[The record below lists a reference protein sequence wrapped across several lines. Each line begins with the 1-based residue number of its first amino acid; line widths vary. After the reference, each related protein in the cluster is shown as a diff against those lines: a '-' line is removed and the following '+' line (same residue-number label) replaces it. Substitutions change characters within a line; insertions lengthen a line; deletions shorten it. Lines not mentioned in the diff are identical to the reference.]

1 MKNQFKPYRNG
12 VHNMIN
18 KPPIDDLAEK
28 VGSKYALCVVASKRA
43 RQIMESVQNQ
53 GMTELPNG
61 EKPLS
66 VAAQEIYDG
75 KLIASDD

>member
-1 MKNQFKPYRNG
+1 
-12 VHNMIN
+12 MIH
-18 KPPIDDLAEK
+18 KPPIDELAQE

-43 RQIMESVQNQ
+43 RQIMEQAQNQ
-53 GMTELPNG
+53 GNTEMLDI

-75 KLIASDD
+75 KLIATND